1 MFQVLGQVLAQVLVV
16 TIIVVVVVVNF
27 QKQNCVWLWELA
39 VGSSVI
45 VHVGL
50 VGECLSIIRRICF
63 VGEYFQNRWA
73 VNFIPLRL
81 KSVLGI
87 DDAYCR

>member
-1 MFQVLGQVLAQVLVV
+1 MFQVLGQVLAQVVV
-16 TIIVVVVVVNF
+16 VIIIVVVVVVNF

-50 VGECLSIIRRICF
+50 VGECLSIIRRICLWGSIF
-63 VGEYFQNRWA
+63 KIGG
-73 VNFIPLRL
+73 L
-81 KSVLGI
+81 
-87 DDAYCR
+87 